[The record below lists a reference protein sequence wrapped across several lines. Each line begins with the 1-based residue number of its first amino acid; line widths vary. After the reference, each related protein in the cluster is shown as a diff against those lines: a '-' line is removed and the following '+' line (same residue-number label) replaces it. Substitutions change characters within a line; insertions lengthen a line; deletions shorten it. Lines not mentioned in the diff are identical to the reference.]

1 MLSRRIERDLYLRPF
16 VFRLPPRFFEDGWAE
31 AAEEED
37 EDEAAEEEEDEE
49 DEPRAP
55 KIGPSREAIC

>member
-1 MLSRRIERDLYLRPF
+1 MERDLYLRPF

-31 AAEEED
+31 AAEEE
-37 EDEAAEEEEDEE
+37 EEEEAAEEEEDEE